1 MALSRTS
8 TTGKYADFEALR
20 EQAVALRRSGL
31 SRRQIRDE
39 LKIHN
44 NDILNRLLQGEPP
57 PEWTKRPNA
66 KDDLRARAREL
77 RLQGW
82 TYDRIEAELGCSRSS
97 VSLWV
102 RDLPKPEPRYTP
114 EEHRALMQ
122 EGLARRRAA
131 EDEERERIKSTAMH
145 DIGALSDRE
154 LLLLGIA
161 LYWAEGTKS
170 KPYARRERV
179 IFVNS
184 DCGVIQTFLAW
195 LDLLEVDR
203 AHVGFRVLIH
213 ESADVE
219 AAHRYWAEVVD
230 VEVSSF
236 ARPTLKRHNPK
247 TVRKNT
253 GEHYHGCLA
262 VTVSKSARLYNRIEG
277 WWQGIAAQAQ
287 ERLG

>member
-44 NDILNRLLQGEPP
+44 NDIPNRLLQGEPP

-154 LLLLGIA
+154 LLLLAIA